1 MSYQLIRA
9 DALHLPIAD
18 ASVDLIA
25 TSPPYFGQRSYQDDG
40 EHYSG
45 QIGSEPTPQEFLA
58 ALAEVMVE
66 CKRVLK
72 PTGSCFVNLGDKR
85 AGSGAPGTTSGFG
98 GGDHDLARNKGGKL
112 APQGER
118 SAMNGAGYV
127 QQWFGRRKG
136 KQLLPHR
143 FAIDCMDA
151 DWIVRQEIVW
161 AKKNGLPESVRDRTR
176 DNHEYW
182 FHLVKEESYFAGID
196 LIREAHAA
204 GTAARYASGYGDRSA
219 TNAERIAVGYD
230 LGGNWQ
236 MNKLGKVPGSV
247 WPIVDFDPDEWAD
260 TVQWLAT
267 EPLSVPVELGIEHF
281 AAFPSEWPRRLI
293 LGWCPN
299 GICLE
304 CGTGRFPVAET
315 DHTLYREAGATGRQK
330 RADLG
335 GMGGGLNTKGYPQTI
350 TSTTIAGYACACTPM
365 TYHPERRRRSV
376 STQGQALRSDQD
388 ARDELGLPRHHGDDW
403 PERLPIY
410 DYHLDDW
417 TPPPTRPAVILD
429 PFGGTGTTAAVAHAL
444 GHHGISVDLSADYQ
458 RLARWRIEE
467 SGLVGRVQQRTFGRD
482 LNPRPQPVPENHL
495 TLF

>member
-1 MSYQLIRA
+1 MSFQLIRA
-9 DALHLPIAD
+9 DALRLPIAD
-18 ASVDLIA
+18 ASVDVIV
-25 TSPPYFGQRSYQDDG
+25 TSPPYFGQRSYQDNG

-45 QIGSEPTPQEFLA
+45 QVGSEPTPQEFLA

-85 AGSGAPGTTSGFG
+85 AGSGGPGTTSG
-98 GGDHDLARNKGGKL
+98 LAIEGQV
-112 APQGER
+112 QGER
-118 SAMNGAGYV
+118 SAGASYP
-127 QQWFGRRKG
+127 QSWFGRRKG

-196 LIREAHAA
+196 LIREAHTGGAHPNGPNA
-204 GTAARYASGYGDRSA
+204 TATRSSGNGLTHRGFVGDPS
-219 TNAERIAVGYD
+219 
-230 LGGNWQ
+230 Q
-236 MNKLGKVPGSV
+236 FNKLGKVPGSV
-247 WPIVDFDPDEWAD
+247 WPIIDFDSDEWAD
-260 TVQWLAT
+260 TVQWMAT
-267 EPLSVPVELGIEHF
+267 EPLSVPAELGIEHF

-304 CGTGRFPVAET
+304 CRQGRFPVASEKFEV
-315 DHTLYREAGATGRQK
+315 DHVQHHSGGRHDIGGNNQRGMNGAHVNGK
-330 RADLG
+330 NVA
-335 GMGGGLNTKGYPQTI
+335 
-350 TSTTIAGYACACTPM
+350 TIAGYACACTPM

-376 STQGQALRSDQD
+376 STQGQALRSDQE
-388 ARDELGLPRHHGDDW
+388 ARDEFGIPRHHGNDW

-410 DYHLDDW
+410 EYHLDGW
-417 TPPPTRPAVILD
+417 TPPPTRPAVVLD

-444 GHHGISVDLSADYQ
+444 GHHGVSIDLSADYQ
-458 RLARWRIEE
+458 RLAQWRIEE
-467 SGLVGRVQQRTFGRD
+467 SGLVGRVQQRTYGRD
-482 LNPRPQPVPENHL
+482 LDPRPQPVPENHL

>member
-40 EHYSG
+40 EHYHG
-45 QIGSEPTPQEFLA
+45 QIGSEPTPQDFLEALA
-58 ALAEVMVE
+58 AVMVE

-72 PTGSCFVNLGDKR
+72 PSGSCFVNLGDKR
-85 AGSGAPGTTSGFG
+85 AGSGAPGTTSGFNDS
-98 GGDHDLARNKGGKL
+98 DHDLSRAKGGRG

-118 SAMNGAGYV
+118 SSMNGSGYV
-127 QQWFGRRKG
+127 QSWFGRRKG

-143 FAIDCMDA
+143 FAINCMDA

-196 LIREAHAA
+196 LIRERHADKTLTHR
-204 GTAARYASGYGDRSA
+204 GGGKSWGDE
-219 TNAERIAVGYD
+219 NNPD
-230 LGGNWQ
+230 NQWGNPTVRRPDP
-236 MNKLGKVPGSV
+236 LGKVPGSV
-247 WPIVDFDPDEWAD
+247 WPIIDFDPDEWAD

-267 EPLSVPVELGIEHF
+267 EPLSVPAELGIEHF

-304 CGTGRFPVAET
+304 CEQGRFPVAESSASGRGRS
-315 DHTLYREAGATGRQK
+315 DGGDRGA
-330 RADLG
+330 
-335 GMGGGLNTKGYPQTI
+335 MPGYNDVNRSPWAENVT
-350 TSTTIAGYACACTPM
+350 TTIAGYACACTPM

-376 STQGQALRSDQD
+376 TDQTSLVNHQD
-388 ARDELGLPRHHGDDW
+388 PAIRDEMGLSRRTGDY

-410 DYHLDDW
+410 EYHLDDW
-417 TPPPTRPAVILD
+417 TPPPTRPAVVLD

-444 GHHGISVDLSADYQ
+444 GHHGISIDLSADYQ

-467 SGLVGRVQQRTFGRD
+467 SGLVGRVQQRTYGRD